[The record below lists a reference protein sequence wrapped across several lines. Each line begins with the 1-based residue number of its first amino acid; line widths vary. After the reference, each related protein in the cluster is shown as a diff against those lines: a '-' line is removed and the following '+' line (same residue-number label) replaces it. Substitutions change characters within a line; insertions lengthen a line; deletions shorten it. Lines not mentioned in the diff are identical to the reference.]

1 MDDSSQRPPS
11 QQGSLKKLKVTET
24 NYYCLFVSE
33 G

>member
-11 QQGSLKKLKVTET
+11 QMGSLSQLKVLET
-24 NYYCLFVSE
+24 NYYYLFVSR

>member
-11 QQGSLKKLKVTET
+11 QQGSLNNIKVSEI
-24 NYYCLFVSE
+24 NYYCLFVSK